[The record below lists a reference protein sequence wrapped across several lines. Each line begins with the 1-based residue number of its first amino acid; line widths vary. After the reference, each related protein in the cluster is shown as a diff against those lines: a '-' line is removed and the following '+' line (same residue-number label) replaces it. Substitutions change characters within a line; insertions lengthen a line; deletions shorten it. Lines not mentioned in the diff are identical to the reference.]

1 MGFTQEDM
9 AKAVRSSFSDIEYK
23 DSFIT
28 ITYDSPLPEPTIFDD
43 GGDSVIAA
51 LLRELLSRTKSKS
64 ISNTIYHMVCDIK
77 YYEKHKRFS
86 PPDKSVKEDKADYE
100 AIVVLAEAVIEEF
113 SKDPTC
119 IQEDNLLAGICR
131 DIGIMKPRKITV
143 LLERYKSELCADSAF
158 A

>member
-1 MGFTQEDM
+1 
-9 AKAVRSSFSDIEYK
+9 
-23 DSFIT
+23 
-28 ITYDSPLPEPTIFDD
+28 
-43 GGDSVIAA
+43 
-51 LLRELLSRTKSKS
+51 
-64 ISNTIYHMVCDIK
+64 MVCDIK

-100 AIVVLAEAVIEEF
+100 AIVALAEAVIEEF

-131 DIGIMKPRKITV
+131 DIGIMKPRKITL
-143 LLERYKSELCADSAF
+143 LLERYTSELCADSAF

>member
-23 DSFIT
+23 DSFIA
-28 ITYDSPLPEPTIFDD
+28 IIYDSLLPRPTIFDEGKD
-43 GGDSVIAA
+43 TTLVTELKSLRNHTHAKSV
-51 LLRELLSRTKSKS
+51 
-64 ISNTIYHMVCDIK
+64 SNVIYHMVCDIK

-100 AIVVLAEAVIEEF
+100 AIVALAEAVIEEF

-131 DIGIMKPRKITV
+131 DIGIMKPRKITL
-143 LLERYKSELCADSAF
+143 LLERYTSELCADSAF